1 MMASPDTQTGQQV
14 SGQAKSL
21 LSRQDCVALDESDP
35 LAPCRQLF
43 QLPPGVIYLDGNSL
57 GALTHAAERRVQQTL
72 RAEWGADLIKSWNVH
87 DWIELPARLGARI
100 APLVGA
106 APDEVTVCDSTSVN
120 LFKIAAAA
128 ARSRGRRH
136 RIITES
142 GNFPTDPYMLQGLVA
157 LVPDLELVCVERE
170 QLEGAIDEQ
179 TFLVVLTHV
188 HYATAEMFDLAA
200 VTARAHAKG
209 ARILW
214 DLSHSVGA
222 VPVDLSAAGA
232 DFAVGCS
239 YKYLNGGPGAPAFMY
254 VRRELQAD
262 LLPVLSGW
270 LGHARP
276 FDFVD
281 EYRPAA
287 GMARHRCGTPPVL
300 AFAALEGALSVFEGI
315 DMQTVRRKSQA
326 LSELFIELVESFA
339 ADYGAAL
346 ASPRRAA
353 ERGSHVSFA
362 HPDGYALMQQLI
374 ARGIIGDFRAPD
386 LLRFGFT
393 PLYLRYVDV
402 WDAAQGLREELE
414 RWRTVG
420 PSAVVRQSVT

>member
-1 MMASPDTQTGQQV
+1 MASPDIQT
-14 SGQAKSL
+14 SRQASRPAT
-21 LSRQDCVALDESDP
+21 RQDCLALDEADP
-35 LAPCRQLF
+35 LAPRRQMF

-72 RAEWGADLIKSWNVH
+72 GAEWGTDLIKSWNAH

-106 APDEVTVCDSTSVN
+106 APDETIVCDSTSVN
-120 LFKIAAAA
+120 IFKIAAAA
-128 ARSRGRRH
+128 ARARGERH
-136 RIITES
+136 RIVTEL
-142 GNFPTDPYMLQGLVA
+142 GNFPTDPYMLQGLAA
-157 LVPDLELVCVERE
+157 LVPGLELVCVERD

-188 HYATAEMFDLAA
+188 HYATAEMFDLATL
-200 VTARAHAKG
+200 TAQAQAKG

-222 VPVDLSAAGA
+222 VPVDLAAAGA

-262 LLPVLSGW
+262 LQPVLSGW

-276 FDFVD
+276 FDFID
-281 EYRPAA
+281 EYVPAA
-287 GMARHRCGTPPVL
+287 GMTRHRCGTPPVL
-300 AFAALEGALSVFEGI
+300 AFAALEGALSVFEGV
-315 DMQTVRRKSQA
+315 DMQVLRRKSEA
-326 LSELFIELVESFA
+326 LSELFIELVESFG
-339 ADYGAAL
+339 ADFGAVL
-346 ASPRRAA
+346 ASPRSAA
-353 ERGSHVSFA
+353 QRGSHVSFA

-374 ARGIIGDFRAPD
+374 SRGIIGDFRAPN

-402 WDAAQGLREELE
+402 WDAAQGLREELQ

>member
-1 MMASPDTQTGQQV
+1 MASPDTQT
-14 SGQAKSL
+14 
-21 LSRQDCVALDESDP
+21 SRQDCLVLDEADP
-35 LAPCRQLF
+35 LAPRRQMF

-57 GALTHAAERRVQQTL
+57 GALTHAAERRVQETL
-72 RAEWGADLIKSWNVH
+72 RAEWGTDLIKSWNVH

-106 APDEVTVCDSTSVN
+106 APDEIIVCDSTSVN
-120 LFKIAAAA
+120 IFKIASAA
-128 ARSRGRRH
+128 ARARGERH
-136 RIITES
+136 RIVTER
-142 GNFPTDPYMLQGLVA
+142 GNFPTDLYMLQGLAA
-157 LVPDLELVCVERE
+157 LVPALELVCVERD
-170 QLEGAIDEQ
+170 QLKDAIDER

-200 VTARAHAKG
+200 LTAQVQAKG

-222 VPVDLSAAGA
+222 VPVDLAATGA

-254 VRRELQAD
+254 VRRSLQAD
-262 LLPVLSGW
+262 LQPVLSGW

-276 FDFVD
+276 FDFID
-281 EYRPAA
+281 EYVPAA
-287 GMARHRCGTPPVL
+287 GMTRHRCGTPPVL
-300 AFAALEGALSVFEGI
+300 AFAALEGALSAFEGV
-315 DMQTVRRKSQA
+315 DMQVIRRKSEA
-326 LSELFIELVESFA
+326 LSELFIELVESFG
-339 ADYGAAL
+339 ADFGAAL
-346 ASPRRAA
+346 ASPRSAA
-353 ERGSHVSFA
+353 QRGSHVSFA

-374 ARGIIGDFRAPD
+374 SRGIIGDFRAPN

-402 WDAAQGLREELE
+402 WDAAQGLREELQ

-420 PSAVVRQSVT
+420 PSAVVRQLVT